1 MVCEEYEKNLIEEV
15 MQKRIMNGS
24 VPTYLD
30 EKTHSEI
37 NQQTDYLTK
46 VFYEGLP
53 LTDFEIDV

>member
-1 MVCEEYEKNLIEEV
+1 
-15 MQKRIMNGS
+15 MNGS

-30 EKTHSEI
+30 EKTHTEI
-37 NQQTDYLTK
+37 NQRADYWTK